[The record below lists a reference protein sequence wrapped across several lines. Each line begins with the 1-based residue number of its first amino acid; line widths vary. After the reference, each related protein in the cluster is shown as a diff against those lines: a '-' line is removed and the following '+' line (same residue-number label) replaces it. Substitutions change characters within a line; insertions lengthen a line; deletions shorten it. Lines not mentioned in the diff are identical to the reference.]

1 MSSHSY
7 RLDTLLGIHNVFYIR
22 LLKPVKSSP
31 LPGQVIHEPQPP
43 ALQVDR
49 EEEYEVDE
57 ILDQKK
63 ARGEKEQFLVK
74 WTGYVRPI

>member
-1 MSSHSY
+1 VSSHSY
-7 RLDTLLGIHNVFYIR
+7 KLDTPPGIHNVFYTR
-22 LLKPVKSSP
+22 LLKPAKSSP

-43 ALQVDR
+43 ALQVDG

-63 ARGEKEQFLVK
+63 ARGGKEQFLVK
-74 WTGYVRPI
+74 